1 MSMQNIGIDKISRR
15 DFLQKGLVF
24 GAGARGLAAGYAAV
38 PDVFAKAVYS
48 AKGAGVTNDRVLVM
62 IQLGGGNDGLQT
74 VIPIGDPKYR
84 DLRPTL
90 GKEADM
96 ALPLSNDFGLHQNL
110 KGIKALYDAG
120 KVAIVQ
126 GVGYPKPSF
135 SHFDS
140 IRVWETGDPTRR
152 QQDGWL
158 GKTIAKNYDS
168 AGHPLVGCATGT
180 TSTPGM
186 LRDLQATLTV
196 INDQASFKFQG
207 NSDNVDKVMGTLYT
221 GTPGIYGALFDTA
234 MTTVRDTVAQLRT
247 SAKNYAPKGG
257 YTDKVNLVYS
267 SKNQLAAALQLAAEL
282 IVTGTGVKIIHVTLG
297 GFDTHYTELN
307 RHDALMN
314 YLDSAV
320 SAFHE
325 DLTAYGMADRV
336 LVATWS
342 EFGRRPKENASGG
355 TDHGTASPVILVGD
369 PVKGGLYGETPTLG
383 KLDQLGNLAYGVDF
397 RAVYQEILSSH
408 LGVDGKE
415 ILGQSFDH
423 VPFVKAPAS

>member
-1 MSMQNIGIDKISRR
+1 MSMQNVGIDKISRR

-48 AKGAGVTNDRVLVM
+48 AKGAGVTNDRILVM

-84 DLRPTL
+84 DLRPNL
-90 GKEADM
+90 GKEADA
-96 ALPLSNDFGLHQNL
+96 ALAIDKSVGLHQNL
-110 KGIKALYDAG
+110 KGIKALYDQG
-120 KVAIVQ
+120 KVAVVQ
-126 GVGYPKPSF
+126 GVGYPAPSF

-152 QQDGWL
+152 QQNGWL
-158 GKTIAKNYDS
+158 GKTIEKNYDS

-221 GTPGIYGALFDTA
+221 STPGIYGALFDTA
-234 MTTVRDTVAQLRT
+234 MATVRDTVAQLKT
-247 SAKNYAPKGG
+247 SAAKYVPKAA
-257 YTDKVNLVYS
+257 YSDNQRLVFS
-267 SKNQLAAALQLAAEL
+267 SKNQLAAALQLASEL
-282 IVTGTGVKIIHVTLG
+282 IVTGTGVKVLHVTLG
-297 GFDTHYTELN
+297 GFDTHYTEQA
-307 RHDALMN
+307 RHGDLMA

-320 SAFHE
+320 SAFHA

-336 LVATWS
+336 LIATWS
-342 EFGRRPKENASGG
+342 EFGRRPQENASGG
-355 TDHGTASPVILVGD
+355 TDHGTAAPVFLIGD
-369 PVKGGLYGETPTLG
+369 PVKGGLYGQTPSLS
-383 KLDQLGNLAYGVDF
+383 KLDSSQNVSFNVDF
-397 RAVYQEILSSH
+397 RSVYQEILTSH
-408 LGVDGKE
+408 LGVDGPDV
-415 ILGQSFDH
+415 LGASFDRL
-423 VPFVKAPAS
+423 PFIRPTAG

>member
-1 MSMQNIGIDKISRR
+1 MSLHNVGIDKISRR
-15 DFLQKGLVF
+15 DFLRKGLVF

-48 AKGAGVTNDRVLVM
+48 AKGAGVTNDRILVM

-74 VIPIGDPKYR
+74 VIPISDGKYR

-90 GKEADM
+90 GKEADA
-96 ALPLSNDFGLHQNL
+96 ALAIDKDHGLHQNL
-110 KGIKALYDAG
+110 KGIKSLYDQG

-126 GVGYPKPSF
+126 GVGYPTPSF

-158 GKTIAKNYDS
+158 GKTIEKSYDS

-196 INDQASFKFQG
+196 INDQASFRFQG

-221 GTPGIYGALFDTA
+221 STPGIYGALFDTA
-234 MTTVRDTVAQLRT
+234 MSTVRDTVAQLRT
-247 SAKNYAPKGG
+247 SAAQYTPKAA
-257 YTDKVNLVYS
+257 YSDKQQLVYS
-267 SKNQLAAALQLAAEL
+267 SKNQLAAALSLAAEL
-282 IVTGTGVKIIHVTLG
+282 IVTGSGVKILHVTLG

-307 RHDALMN
+307 RHDDLMA

-320 SAFHE
+320 SAFYA
-325 DLTAYGMADRV
+325 DLAAYGKADKV
-336 LVATWS
+336 LIATWS

-355 TDHGTASPVILVGD
+355 TDHGAAAPLLLIGD
-369 PVKGGLYGETPTLG
+369 PLKGGLYGAEPSLTD
-383 KLDQLGNLAYGVDF
+383 LDATGNMRYAVDF
-397 RAVYQEILSSH
+397 RSVYQEILGGH
-408 LGVDGKE
+408 LGADPQA
-415 ILGQSFDH
+415 ILGANS
-423 VPFVKAPAS
+423 